1 MHIINVLTLILISLA
16 FGCANEKNNNATIKK
31 QEETNIKNEANLSRL
46 KRIDSLHNVIASIKK
61 EKRNALLKDSIKKA
75 NLNDQVKHDT
85 LEDILLN
92 GYKEVTRKSIEEKLE
107 LPDNSIHI
115 DEMGRTISYDRFK
128 EDFHGAIGFYKKGSL
143 AFISW
148 YQTFN
153 HYTIEYKDSISD
165 NDLDYSV
172 VKHIAKE
179 NILPLVYSTEDP
191 KLNDS
196 IEIQLKYYQKD
207 DSYIVHLCF
216 TNETENKS
224 YIIDQWDLNQEGP
237 MYENIPKINQ
247 IHISPMGN
255 VSVEISE
262 YSIGEDMVGHAEF
275 YSFSICDVL
284 EHKIDID
291 ISKVEFMLHE
301 YYENEYVDEFFK
313 DEPDKLKLLRA
324 LNDDPQNDSLKRE
337 LVNLY
342 N

>member
-1 MHIINVLTLILISLA
+1 MKSIIPLILVSLIIS
-16 FGCANEKNNNATIKK
+16 CANEEHTNKQDQINNKN
-31 QEETNIKNEANLSRL
+31 EETVNPL
-46 KRIDSLHNVIASIKK
+46 KRIDSLQNIIDSNQR
-61 EKRNALLKDSIKKA
+61 EKRNTLLKDSIKKA
-75 NLNDQVKHDT
+75 NLNNQVKHDIS
-85 LEDILLN
+85 EDILLN

-107 LPDNSIHI
+107 LPDNSTHI
-115 DEMGRTISYDRFK
+115 DGMGRTISYDRFE
-128 EDFHGAIGFYKKGSL
+128 EDFHGAIGFYNKGSL

-148 YQTFN
+148 NQTFN
-153 HYTIEYKDSISD
+153 HFSIENDYSISD
-165 NDLDYSV
+165 NDLDSIV

-196 IEIQLKYYQKD
+196 IEIQFKYYQKD
-207 DSYIVHLCF
+207 DNYKVHLCF

-255 VSVEISE
+255 VSVEIST
-262 YSIGEDMVGHAEF
+262 YSFGEDMVGHAEF
-275 YSFSICDVL
+275 YSFGIIDVL

-301 YYENEYVDEFFK
+301 DYNKYIDEFFK
-313 DEPDKLKLLRA
+313 DEPQKLKLLRA
-324 LNDDPQNDSLKRE
+324 LTDDPLNDSLKRE
-337 LVNLY
+337 LVNIY
-342 N
+342 H